1 KKNKKPPYRFEID
14 MLKEKQF
21 DDTLLEKILQQ

>member
-1 KKNKKPPYRFEID
+1 PQYSFDIE

-21 DDTLLEKILQQ
+21 DDTFLENILQQ

>member
-1 KKNKKPPYRFEID
+1 EIE

>member
-1 KKNKKPPYRFEID
+1 FRFEIE

>member
-1 KKNKKPPYRFEID
+1 E